1 MIPQF
6 TTIRHK
12 VGKLSKCGVLDVGLK
27 CPHSCEFC
35 YYSFLDGTG
44 DQFKGMREAPT
55 RPLEEC
61 KRALDFFAE
70 QGLERLDITGG
81 EPLFHPDIVEIVRYA
96 EKEKNLRVRMITLAQ
111 LFDRKD
117 KWTGKRMM
125 DALLDDAEISEF
137 LLSTH
142 AVDPELYRAITRGN
156 FARLERAMDELDER
170 GFQYCTNT
178 VVYAKNAQHI
188 PEIARYL
195 VDRRRN
201 AHISNFIAMNAYY
214 AWSTGKAFGVQATY
228 RDLAGPLRCATQVLE
243 GAGIGVNIRYMPY
256 CMIKGLERNIVGIRG
271 VRFDPYEWRTGVRNP
286 FLLLVRTEEEAEAE
300 GVRELANNGKVFTAK
315 CKTCSLQP
323 ICDGV
328 DVNYLASYGEGEI
341 EPYGGEEVRSVV
353 HFRHDNPRVFELKQK
368 PDARNDAATAAR
380 PEGAHEGY
388 GQALATLPAAVR
400 KFYWNRLHQKVFL
413 AEIPMKGAHNGSTE
427 WAEGAGPKRES
438 GRLLRLAK
446 GSEVS
451 FSLTAPGRAVLHLG
465 LRLAGEDGAR
475 AAGSGRISVSVE
487 KESEEPSRISDASVK
502 LTTRWKP
509 LHLALKNQEFVR
521 VRVRLSWPDP
531 PDSPGARLLC
541 FEPVV
546 AGREPLSHIAWFL
559 YRQLRRL
566 GVRGC
571 CRRLLAY
578 AKLSEQNIRVDWARD
593 HVG

>member
-1 MIPQF
+1 MISQF
-6 TTIRHK
+6 TTTRHE

-35 YYSFLDGTG
+35 YYSFLDGTD

-125 DALLDDAEISEF
+125 DALLEDAGISEF

-142 AVDPELYRAITRGN
+142 AVDPDLYREITKGN
-156 FARLERAMDELDER
+156 FARLERTMDELDER
-170 GFQYCTNT
+170 SFQYCTNT

-188 PEIARYL
+188 PEIAKYL
-195 VDRRRN
+195 VDKRRHV
-201 AHISNFIAMNAYY
+201 HISNFIAMNAYY
-214 AWSTGKAFGVQATY
+214 AWSTGKAFGVQAAY
-228 RDLAGPLRCATQVLE
+228 RDLAGPLRRATHTLE
-243 GAGIGVNIRYMPY
+243 EADIGVNIRYMPY

-286 FLLLVRTEEEAEAE
+286 FLVLVRTEDEAEKE
-300 GVRELANNGKVFTAK
+300 GVRELADNGKVFPAK
-315 CKTCSLQP
+315 CKSCSLQP

-328 DVNYLASYGEGEI
+328 DVNYLASYGEDEL
-341 EPYGGEEVRSVV
+341 EPYAGHVIRSVV
-353 HFRHDNPRVFELKQK
+353 HFRHDNPRVFQLKQK
-368 PDARNDAATAAR
+368 LDPQGNPASAANLGGAR
-380 PEGAHEGY
+380 EGF
-388 GQALATLPAAVR
+388 GQALASLPGAVR

-413 AEIPMKGAHNGSTE
+413 SEIPMKGASNGSAE
-427 WAEGAGPKRES
+427 WADGTGPKRES
-438 GRLLRLAK
+438 GRLLRLAT

-451 FSLTAPGRAVLHLG
+451 FSLTAPGRAFLHLG
-465 LRLAGEDGAR
+465 LRLASDDGTQ
-475 AAGSGRISVSVE
+475 AAGTGRARVWVE
-487 KESEEPSRISDASVK
+487 NEGEGPVGGADASVRI
-502 LTTRWKP
+502 TSRWKP
-509 LHLALKNQEFVR
+509 LRLALRNEGFTRIR
-521 VRVRLSWPDP
+521 VRISWPDHAAP
-531 PDSPGARLLC
+531 ESTRLLC

-546 AGREPLSHIAWFL
+546 AGREPFRYIARLTFK
-559 YRQLRRL
+559 QLRLL

-571 CRRLLAY
+571 WRRLLAY